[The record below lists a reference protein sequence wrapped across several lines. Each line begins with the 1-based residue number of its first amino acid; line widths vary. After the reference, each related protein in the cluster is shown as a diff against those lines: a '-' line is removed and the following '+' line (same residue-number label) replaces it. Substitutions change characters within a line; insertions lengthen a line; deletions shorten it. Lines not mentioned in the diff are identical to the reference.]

1 MYRAEVLGK
10 TLAQG
15 LTKVQPQ
22 TLRTRLTAWKHHHS
36 EAYFAQ
42 GVCACCATFKRK
54 AKLQEV
60 IFTKP
65 QSEEPPSWLEW
76 SVDQWLRYREAWYC
90 RQFNKDSLHVWFQI
104 GDPLAHFGFGNC

>member
-22 TLRTRLTAWKHHHS
+22 TLRTRLTEFKRRHS
-36 EAYFAQ
+36 EEYFAQ

-54 AKLQEV
+54 AKLQEI
-60 IFTKP
+60 IFSSP
-65 QSEEPPSWLEW
+65 QSDEAPSWLDW
-76 SVDQWLRYREAWYC
+76 SVDQWLRYREAWYR
-90 RQFNKDSLHVWFQI
+90 RQLKKV
-104 GDPLAHFGFGNC
+104 